1 MEPDFWLIEPDRLQM
16 EPDPLQTE
24 PDTFTNGPGSLTIGA
39 RVPFEQITCKRNRIP
54 YKRVRNPVAK

>member
-1 MEPDFWLIEPDRLQM
+1 METDPLQM

-39 RVPFEQITCKRNRIP
+39 RFPFEGITCKRNRIP
-54 YKRVRNPVAK
+54 YKLVRNPLAK